1 MRVRSNGDKIRRRA
15 FSALG
20 VFVATVLALTA
31 NATAASRADDPQ
43 PSQLIGLWR
52 GTSTCTD
59 RVAAPA
65 CQDEI
70 IVYEFTAGSQPGT
83 VHWVA
88 DKVVNGKRQSMG
100 ELDLVYDK
108 TEKCWKVEFTSPQVK
123 VVWRLSV
130 DDRQLSGTARLV
142 PGNETVRKVDARK
155 Q

>member
-1 MRVRSNGDKIRRRA
+1 MPDTVRQRFIPR
-15 FSALG
+15 LG
-20 VFVATVLALTA
+20 VVAAAVLVLAA
-31 NATAASRADDPQ
+31 DGVAAGTTELQR
-43 PSQLIGLWR
+43 PSELIGVWR

-70 IVYEFTAGSQPGT
+70 IVYEFTAGAQPGT

-88 DKVVNGKRQSMG
+88 DKVMNGKRESMG
-100 ELDLVYDK
+100 EFDLEYDT
-108 TEKCWKVEFTSPQVK
+108 TEKCWTVEFASPRVK
-123 VVWRLSV
+123 VVWRLSA
-130 DDRQLSGTARLV
+130 DGRRLSGTARLL